1 MKTITITMCFL
12 LTIGLAG
19 CGKDGEPEIIPV
31 EEGNDNSSNGWMSEM
46 DEETTSLFQEIM
58 GEWKLVEAI
67 PESHTLSGIDY
78 FCFYPDGTCTY
89 HSAPESKTY
98 QGKFDIIKGD
108 NWNVP
113 TTDYRSLPT
122 NFRLRIFGGDELCQ
136 VFPFVIEG
144 KKMHINILGF
154 TYIHT
159 ALMFERVNDEPLSNE
174 GNDYKPIE
182 LTRAEQE
189 LVTANND
196 FAFNLFRK
204 AGPRPTNAADICF
217 VEPNKSTILSPISIT
232 YALGMLNNGAAG
244 ETQAQINKV
253 LGFGETG
260 ADGINAFCQKMLT
273 EAPKLD
279 KLTKVMIA
287 NTIYINKGYQLKPDF
302 VTKAKSYYD
311 AEPETRD
318 FADGKTMDVINQW
331 GSDHTEKMIEKVLN
345 EDEFN
350 PLAVSYLLNAIYF
363 KGAWAEKFDKAN
375 TKDEA
380 FRKEDNQEVQVPM
393 MHQEH
398 EFNYTEDEDC
408 QALCLPYGN
417 NAYRM
422 TILLPK
428 EGRTVYSLAQKLSAK
443 TWQRYQWMGSTAIVD
458 VKLPRFESKTGVD
471 LKPVMSALGMPNAF
485 DYRLAEFPNFC
496 NVPIFIDLM
505 KQVARIKLSEEGTEA
520 AAVTMIGLFESI
532 NSTPKEPKHVN
543 FHATSPFIYVIS
555 EQSTGA
561 IFFIGQ
567 YMGD

>member
-1 MKTITITMCFL
+1 MKKNLILWMGVVLMMTVGTSSCSKSDSEDI
-12 LTIGLAG
+12 
-19 CGKDGEPEIIPV
+19 V
-31 EEGNDNSSNGWMSEM
+31 NEEVTDN
-46 DEETTSLFQEIM
+46 
-58 GEWKLVEAI
+58 
-67 PESHTLSGIDY
+67 
-78 FCFYPDGTCTY
+78 
-89 HSAPESKTY
+89 
-98 QGKFDIIKGD
+98 
-108 NWNVP
+108 
-113 TTDYRSLPT
+113 
-122 NFRLRIFGGDELCQ
+122 
-136 VFPFVIEG
+136 
-144 KKMHINILGF
+144 
-154 TYIHT
+154 
-159 ALMFERVNDEPLSNE
+159 EPLSNE
-174 GNDYKPIE
+174 NNEFKPID

-204 AGPRPTNAADICF
+204 AGPRMTNGAAGPCF
-217 VEPNKSTILSPISIT
+217 TEPNKSTILSPISIT

-260 ADGINAFCQKMLT
+260 ADGINAFCKKMLT

-287 NTIYINKGYQLKPDF
+287 NTIYMNQGYQLKPDF
-302 VTKAKSYYD
+302 VTKAKDYYD
-311 AEPETRD
+311 AEPETRN
-318 FADGKTMDVINQW
+318 FADGKTMDVINHW
-331 GSDHTEKMIEKVLN
+331 ASDHTEKMIDKVLDN
-345 EDEFN
+345 DEFD
-350 PLAVSYLLNAIYF
+350 PTAVSYLLNAIYF

-380 FRKEDNQEVQVPM
+380 FTNENNQEVQVPM

-428 EGRTVYSLAQKLSAK
+428 EGRTVYSLAQKLTTQ
-443 TWQRYQWMGSTAIVD
+443 TWQRYQWMGTAIVD
-458 VKLPRFESKTGVD
+458 VKLPRFESKTNVD
-471 LKPVMSALGMPNAF
+471 LKPVMMALGMPNAF
-485 DYRLAEFPNFC
+485 SDYLAEFPHFC
-496 NVPIFIDLM
+496 NVPAYIGLM

-520 AAVTMIGLFESI
+520 AAVTVIGMYEKAM
-532 NSTPKEPKHVN
+532 PQEPKHVN
-543 FHATSPFIYVIS
+543 FHATHPFIYIIS

>member
-1 MKTITITMCFL
+1 MKKNLILWMGVVLMMTVGTSSCSKSDSEDI
-12 LTIGLAG
+12 
-19 CGKDGEPEIIPV
+19 V
-31 EEGNDNSSNGWMSEM
+31 NEEVTDN
-46 DEETTSLFQEIM
+46 
-58 GEWKLVEAI
+58 
-67 PESHTLSGIDY
+67 
-78 FCFYPDGTCTY
+78 
-89 HSAPESKTY
+89 
-98 QGKFDIIKGD
+98 
-108 NWNVP
+108 
-113 TTDYRSLPT
+113 
-122 NFRLRIFGGDELCQ
+122 
-136 VFPFVIEG
+136 
-144 KKMHINILGF
+144 
-154 TYIHT
+154 
-159 ALMFERVNDEPLSNE
+159 EPLSNE
-174 GNDYKPIE
+174 NNEFKPID

-189 LVTANND
+189 LVTSNND

-204 AGPRPTNAADICF
+204 AGPRMTNGAAGPCF
-217 VEPNKSTILSPISIT
+217 TEPNKSTILSPISIT

-260 ADGINAFCQKMLT
+260 ADGINAFCKKMLT

-287 NTIYINKGYQLKPDF
+287 NTIYMNQGYQLKPDF
-302 VTKAKSYYD
+302 VTKAKDYYD
-311 AEPETRD
+311 AEPETRN

-331 GSDHTEKMIEKVLN
+331 ASDHTEKMIDKVLDN
-345 EDEFN
+345 DEFD
-350 PLAVSYLLNAIYF
+350 PTAVSYLLNAFYF

-380 FRKEDNQEVQVPM
+380 FTNENNQEVQVPM

-428 EGRTVYSLAQKLSAK
+428 EGRTVYSLAQKLTTQ
-443 TWQRYQWMGSTAIVD
+443 TWQRYQWMGTAIVD
-458 VKLPRFESKTGVD
+458 VKLPRFESKTNVD
-471 LKPVMSALGMPNAF
+471 LKPVMMALGMPNAF
-485 DYRLAEFPNFC
+485 SDYLAEFPHFC
-496 NVPIFIDLM
+496 NVPTYIGLM

-520 AAVTMIGLFESI
+520 AAVTVIGMEMAM
-532 NSTPKEPKHVN
+532 PQEPKHVN
-543 FHATSPFIYVIS
+543 FHATHPFIYIIS

>member
-1 MKTITITMCFL
+1 MKKNLILWMGVVLMMTVGTSSCSKSDSEDI
-12 LTIGLAG
+12 
-19 CGKDGEPEIIPV
+19 V
-31 EEGNDNSSNGWMSEM
+31 NEEVTDN
-46 DEETTSLFQEIM
+46 
-58 GEWKLVEAI
+58 
-67 PESHTLSGIDY
+67 
-78 FCFYPDGTCTY
+78 
-89 HSAPESKTY
+89 
-98 QGKFDIIKGD
+98 
-108 NWNVP
+108 
-113 TTDYRSLPT
+113 
-122 NFRLRIFGGDELCQ
+122 
-136 VFPFVIEG
+136 
-144 KKMHINILGF
+144 
-154 TYIHT
+154 
-159 ALMFERVNDEPLSNE
+159 EPLSNE
-174 GNDYKPIE
+174 NNEFKPID

-204 AGPRPTNAADICF
+204 AGPRMTNGAAGPCF
-217 VEPNKSTILSPISIT
+217 TEPNKSTILSPISIT

-260 ADGINAFCQKMLT
+260 ADGINAFCKKMLT

-287 NTIYINKGYQLKPDF
+287 NTIYMNQGYQLKPDF
-302 VTKAKSYYD
+302 VTKAKDYYD
-311 AEPETRD
+311 AEPESRN

-331 GSDHTEKMIEKVLN
+331 ASDHTEKMIDKVLDN
-345 EDEFN
+345 DEFD
-350 PLAVSYLLNAIYF
+350 PTVVSYLLNAIYF

-380 FRKEDNQEVQVPM
+380 FINENNQEVQVPM

-428 EGRTVYSLAQKLSAK
+428 EGRTVYSLAQKLTTQ
-443 TWQRYQWMGSTAIVD
+443 TWQRYQWMGTAIVD
-458 VKLPRFESKTGVD
+458 VKLPRFESKTNVD
-471 LKPVMSALGMPNAF
+471 LKPVMMALGMPNAF
-485 DYRLAEFPNFC
+485 SDYLAEFPHFC
-496 NVPIFIDLM
+496 NVPTYIGLM

-520 AAVTMIGLFESI
+520 AAVTVIGMYEKAM
-532 NSTPKEPKHVN
+532 PQEPKHVN
-543 FHATSPFIYVIS
+543 FHATHPFIYIIS

>member
-1 MKTITITMCFL
+1 MKKNLILWMGVVLMMTVGTSSCSKSDSEDI
-12 LTIGLAG
+12 
-19 CGKDGEPEIIPV
+19 V
-31 EEGNDNSSNGWMSEM
+31 NEEVTDN
-46 DEETTSLFQEIM
+46 
-58 GEWKLVEAI
+58 
-67 PESHTLSGIDY
+67 
-78 FCFYPDGTCTY
+78 
-89 HSAPESKTY
+89 
-98 QGKFDIIKGD
+98 
-108 NWNVP
+108 
-113 TTDYRSLPT
+113 
-122 NFRLRIFGGDELCQ
+122 
-136 VFPFVIEG
+136 
-144 KKMHINILGF
+144 
-154 TYIHT
+154 
-159 ALMFERVNDEPLSNE
+159 EPLSNE
-174 GNDYKPIE
+174 NNEFKPID

-189 LVTANND
+189 LVMANND

-204 AGPRPTNAADICF
+204 AGPRMTNGAAGPCF
-217 VEPNKSTILSPISIT
+217 TEPNKSTILSPISIT

-260 ADGINAFCQKMLT
+260 ADGINAFCKKMLT

-287 NTIYINKGYQLKPDF
+287 NTIYMNQGYQLKPDF
-302 VTKAKSYYD
+302 VTKAKDYYD
-311 AEPETRD
+311 AEPESRN

-331 GSDHTEKMIEKVLN
+331 ASDHTEKMIDKVLDN
-345 EDEFN
+345 DEFD
-350 PLAVSYLLNAIYF
+350 PTAVSYLLNAIYF

-380 FRKEDNQEVQVPM
+380 FTNENNQEVQVPM

-428 EGRTVYSLAQKLSAK
+428 EGRTVYSLAQKLTTQ
-443 TWQRYQWMGSTAIVD
+443 TWQRYQWMGTAIVD
-458 VKLPRFESKTGVD
+458 VKLPRFESKTNVD
-471 LKPVMSALGMPNAF
+471 LKPVMMALGMPNAF
-485 DYRLAEFPNFC
+485 SDYLAEFPHFC
-496 NVPIFIDLM
+496 NVPTYIGLM

-520 AAVTMIGLFESI
+520 AAVTVIGMYEKAM
-532 NSTPKEPKHVN
+532 PQEPKHVN
-543 FHATSPFIYVIS
+543 FHATHPFIYIIS

>member
-1 MKTITITMCFL
+1 MKKNLILWMGVVLMMTVGTSSCSKSDSEDI
-12 LTIGLAG
+12 
-19 CGKDGEPEIIPV
+19 V
-31 EEGNDNSSNGWMSEM
+31 NEEVTDN
-46 DEETTSLFQEIM
+46 
-58 GEWKLVEAI
+58 
-67 PESHTLSGIDY
+67 
-78 FCFYPDGTCTY
+78 
-89 HSAPESKTY
+89 
-98 QGKFDIIKGD
+98 
-108 NWNVP
+108 
-113 TTDYRSLPT
+113 
-122 NFRLRIFGGDELCQ
+122 
-136 VFPFVIEG
+136 
-144 KKMHINILGF
+144 
-154 TYIHT
+154 
-159 ALMFERVNDEPLSNE
+159 EPLSNE
-174 GNDYKPIE
+174 NNEFKPID

-204 AGPRPTNAADICF
+204 AGPRMTNGAAGPCF
-217 VEPNKSTILSPISIT
+217 TEPNKSTILSPISIT

-260 ADGINAFCQKMLT
+260 ADGINAFCKKMLT

-287 NTIYINKGYQLKPDF
+287 NTIYMNQGYQLKPDF
-302 VTKAKSYYD
+302 VTKAKDYYD
-311 AEPETRD
+311 AEPESRN

-331 GSDHTEKMIEKVLN
+331 ASDHTEKMIDKVLDN
-345 EDEFN
+345 DEFD
-350 PLAVSYLLNAIYF
+350 PTAVSYLLNAIYF

-380 FRKEDNQEVQVPM
+380 FINENNQEVQVPM

-398 EFNYTEDEDC
+398 EFNYTEDENC

-428 EGRTVYSLAQKLSAK
+428 AGRTVYSLAQKLTTQ
-443 TWQRYQWMGSTAIVD
+443 TWQRYQWMGTAIVD
-458 VKLPRFESKTGVD
+458 VKLPRFESKTNVD
-471 LKPVMSALGMPNAF
+471 LKPVMMALGMPNAF
-485 DYRLAEFPNFC
+485 SDYLAEFPHFC
-496 NVPIFIDLM
+496 NVPTYIGLM

-520 AAVTMIGLFESI
+520 AAVTVIGMYEKAM
-532 NSTPKEPKHVN
+532 PQEPKHVN
-543 FHATSPFIYVIS
+543 FHATHPFIYIIS

>member
-1 MKTITITMCFL
+1 MKKNLILWMGVVLMMTVGTSSCSKSDSEDI
-12 LTIGLAG
+12 
-19 CGKDGEPEIIPV
+19 V
-31 EEGNDNSSNGWMSEM
+31 NEEVTDN
-46 DEETTSLFQEIM
+46 
-58 GEWKLVEAI
+58 
-67 PESHTLSGIDY
+67 
-78 FCFYPDGTCTY
+78 
-89 HSAPESKTY
+89 
-98 QGKFDIIKGD
+98 
-108 NWNVP
+108 
-113 TTDYRSLPT
+113 
-122 NFRLRIFGGDELCQ
+122 
-136 VFPFVIEG
+136 
-144 KKMHINILGF
+144 
-154 TYIHT
+154 
-159 ALMFERVNDEPLSNE
+159 EPLSNE
-174 GNDYKPIE
+174 NNEFKPID

-204 AGPRPTNAADICF
+204 AGPRMTNGAASPCF
-217 VEPNKSTILSPISIT
+217 TEPNKSTILSPISIT

-260 ADGINAFCQKMLT
+260 ADGINAFCKKMLT

-287 NTIYINKGYQLKPDF
+287 NTIYMNQGYQLKPDF
-302 VTKAKSYYD
+302 VTKAKDYYD
-311 AEPETRD
+311 AEPETRN

-331 GSDHTEKMIEKVLN
+331 ASDHTEKMIDKVLDN
-345 EDEFN
+345 DEFD
-350 PLAVSYLLNAIYF
+350 PTAVSYLLNAIYF

-380 FRKEDNQEVQVPM
+380 FTNENNQEVQVPM

-428 EGRTVYSLAQKLSAK
+428 EGRTVYSLAQKLTTQ
-443 TWQRYQWMGSTAIVD
+443 TWQRYQWMGTAIVD
-458 VKLPRFESKTGVD
+458 VKLPRFESKTDVD
-471 LKPVMSALGMPNAF
+471 LIPIMSALGMPNAF
-485 DYRLAEFPNFC
+485 DDRLAEFPYFC
-496 NVPIFIDLM
+496 NASTYIGLM
-505 KQVARIKLSEEGTEA
+505 KQVACIKLNEEGTEA
-520 AAVTMIGLFESI
+520 AAVTVIGMDEKAM
-532 NSTPKEPKHVN
+532 PQEPKHVN
-543 FHATSPFIYVIS
+543 FHATHPFIYIIS

>member
-1 MKTITITMCFL
+1 MKKNLILWMGVVLMMTVGTSSCSKSDSEDI
-12 LTIGLAG
+12 
-19 CGKDGEPEIIPV
+19 V
-31 EEGNDNSSNGWMSEM
+31 NEEVTDN
-46 DEETTSLFQEIM
+46 
-58 GEWKLVEAI
+58 
-67 PESHTLSGIDY
+67 
-78 FCFYPDGTCTY
+78 
-89 HSAPESKTY
+89 
-98 QGKFDIIKGD
+98 
-108 NWNVP
+108 
-113 TTDYRSLPT
+113 
-122 NFRLRIFGGDELCQ
+122 
-136 VFPFVIEG
+136 
-144 KKMHINILGF
+144 
-154 TYIHT
+154 
-159 ALMFERVNDEPLSNE
+159 EPLSNE
-174 GNDYKPIE
+174 NNEFKPID

-204 AGPRPTNAADICF
+204 AGPRMTNGAAGPCF
-217 VEPNKSTILSPISIT
+217 TEPNKSTILSPISIT

-260 ADGINAFCQKMLT
+260 ADGINAFCKKMLT

-287 NTIYINKGYQLKPDF
+287 NTIYMNQGYQLKPDF
-302 VTKAKSYYD
+302 VTKAKDYYD
-311 AEPETRD
+311 AEPETRN

-331 GSDHTEKMIEKVLN
+331 ASDHTEKMIDKVLDN
-345 EDEFN
+345 DEFD
-350 PLAVSYLLNAIYF
+350 PTAVSYLLNAIYF

-380 FRKEDNQEVQVPM
+380 FTNENNQEVQVPM

-428 EGRTVYSLAQKLSAK
+428 EGRTVYSLAQKLTTQ
-443 TWQRYQWMGSTAIVD
+443 TWQRYQWMGTAIVD
-458 VKLPRFESKTGVD
+458 VKLPRFESKTNVD
-471 LKPVMSALGMPNAF
+471 LKPVMMALGMPNAF
-485 DYRLAEFPNFC
+485 SDYLAEFPHFC
-496 NVPIFIDLM
+496 NVPTYIGLM
-505 KQVARIKLSEEGTEA
+505 KQVARIKFSEEGTEA
-520 AAVTMIGLFESI
+520 AAVTVIGMYEKAM
-532 NSTPKEPKHVN
+532 PQEPKHVN
-543 FHATSPFIYVIS
+543 FHATHPFIYIIS

>member
-1 MKTITITMCFL
+1 MKKNLILWMGVVLMMTVGTSSCSKSDSEDI
-12 LTIGLAG
+12 
-19 CGKDGEPEIIPV
+19 V
-31 EEGNDNSSNGWMSEM
+31 NEEVTDN
-46 DEETTSLFQEIM
+46 
-58 GEWKLVEAI
+58 
-67 PESHTLSGIDY
+67 
-78 FCFYPDGTCTY
+78 
-89 HSAPESKTY
+89 
-98 QGKFDIIKGD
+98 
-108 NWNVP
+108 
-113 TTDYRSLPT
+113 
-122 NFRLRIFGGDELCQ
+122 
-136 VFPFVIEG
+136 
-144 KKMHINILGF
+144 
-154 TYIHT
+154 
-159 ALMFERVNDEPLSNE
+159 EPLSNE
-174 GNDYKPIE
+174 NNEFKPID

-204 AGPRPTNAADICF
+204 AGPRMTNGAAGPCF
-217 VEPNKSTILSPISIT
+217 TEPNKSTILSPISIT

-260 ADGINAFCQKMLT
+260 ADGINAFCKKMLT

-287 NTIYINKGYQLKPDF
+287 NTIYMNQGYQLKPDF
-302 VTKAKSYYD
+302 VTKAKDYYD
-311 AEPETRD
+311 AEPETRN

-331 GSDHTEKMIEKVLN
+331 ASDHTEKMIDKVLDN
-345 EDEFN
+345 DEFD
-350 PLAVSYLLNAIYF
+350 PTAVSYLLNAIYF

-380 FRKEDNQEVQVPM
+380 FINENNQEVQVPM

-428 EGRTVYSLAQKLSAK
+428 EGRTVYSLAQKLTTQ
-443 TWQRYQWMGSTAIVD
+443 TWQRYQWMGTAIVD
-458 VKLPRFESKTGVD
+458 VKLPRFESKTNVD
-471 LKPVMSALGMPNAF
+471 LKPVMMALGMPNAF
-485 DYRLAEFPNFC
+485 SDYLAEFPHFC
-496 NVPIFIDLM
+496 NVPTYIGLM

-520 AAVTMIGLFESI
+520 AAVTVIGMYEKAM
-532 NSTPKEPKHVN
+532 PQEPKHVN
-543 FHATSPFIYVIS
+543 FHATHPFIYIIS

>member
-1 MKTITITMCFL
+1 MKKNLILWMGVVLMMTVGTSSCSKSDSEDI
-12 LTIGLAG
+12 
-19 CGKDGEPEIIPV
+19 V
-31 EEGNDNSSNGWMSEM
+31 NEEVTDN
-46 DEETTSLFQEIM
+46 
-58 GEWKLVEAI
+58 
-67 PESHTLSGIDY
+67 
-78 FCFYPDGTCTY
+78 
-89 HSAPESKTY
+89 
-98 QGKFDIIKGD
+98 
-108 NWNVP
+108 
-113 TTDYRSLPT
+113 
-122 NFRLRIFGGDELCQ
+122 
-136 VFPFVIEG
+136 
-144 KKMHINILGF
+144 
-154 TYIHT
+154 
-159 ALMFERVNDEPLSNE
+159 EPLSNE
-174 GNDYKPIE
+174 NNEFKPID

-204 AGPRPTNAADICF
+204 AGPRMTNGAAGPCF
-217 VEPNKSTILSPISIT
+217 TEPNKSTILSPISIT

-260 ADGINAFCQKMLT
+260 ADGINAFCKKMLT

-287 NTIYINKGYQLKPDF
+287 NTIYMNQGYQLKPDF
-302 VTKAKSYYD
+302 VTKAKDYYD
-311 AEPETRD
+311 AEPETRN

-331 GSDHTEKMIEKVLN
+331 ASDHTEKMIDKVLDN
-345 EDEFN
+345 DEFD
-350 PLAVSYLLNAIYF
+350 PTAVSYLLNAIYF

-380 FRKEDNQEVQVPM
+380 FINENNQEVQVPM

-428 EGRTVYSLAQKLSAK
+428 EGRTVYSLAQKLTTQ
-443 TWQRYQWMGSTAIVD
+443 TWQRYQWMGTAIVD
-458 VKLPRFESKTGVD
+458 VKLPRFESKTDVD
-471 LKPVMSALGMPNAF
+471 LIPIMSALGMPNAF
-485 DYRLAEFPNFC
+485 DDRLAEFPYFC
-496 NVPIFIDLM
+496 NASTYIGLM
-505 KQVARIKLSEEGTEA
+505 KQVACIKLNEEGTEA
-520 AAVTMIGLFESI
+520 AAVTVIGMKE
-532 NSTPKEPKHVN
+532 NAMPQEPKHVN
-543 FHATSPFIYVIS
+543 FHATRPFIYIIS